1 MKNELSFQSCFRGL
15 VVRVRTVIPK
25 VLGSR
30 LTQAHSEKYTF
41 IKTLYFFEVFSKM
54 KLYQKKCISVKHI
67 LALPTWGL
75 KSTGSV

>member
-1 MKNELSFQSCFRGL
+1 MKNELTFQSCLRGL
-15 VVRVRTVIPK
+15 VVRDWTAMLK

-54 KLYQKKCISVKHI
+54 KLYQKKCISLKHI
-67 LALPTWGL
+67 LALPT
-75 KSTGSV
+75 

>member
-1 MKNELSFQSCFRGL
+1 MKNELTVQSCLRGL
-15 VVRVRTVIPK
+15 VVRDWTAMLK

-30 LTQAHSEKYTF
+30 LTRAHSEKYTF

-54 KLYQKKCISVKHI
+54 KLYQIKCISLKHI

-75 KSTGSV
+75 RSTGSV